1 MKKTPQSY
9 IKPSNPT
16 YGELFGNEL
25 GEYTLTV
32 PPYQRPFL
40 WTQKKAETLLND
52 WKDYLQSLQYQKGID
67 YYMGTIIIHKDEENH
82 KLNRECRLI
91 QRI

>member
-16 YGELFGNEL
+16 YGELFGKEL
-25 GEYTLTV
+25 GKYTLTV
-32 PPYQRPFL
+32 PPYQRPFV

-67 YYMGTIIIHKDEENH
+67 YHYS
-82 KLNRECRLI
+82 
-91 QRI
+91 